1 MRGASP
7 GAGPNFGH
15 SFQISKCLQVAGCET
30 ADSMTSGLRSLSSQ
44 LFRDLEK
51 GQSLD
56 LQAHAKITP
65 WLINRHQILTHKMKR
80 DHPPIPGSKK
90 KERKEEKVIL
100 ISSVW

>member
-65 WLINRHQILTHKMKR
+65 WLINR
-80 DHPPIPGSKK
+80 S
-90 KERKEEKVIL
+90 
-100 ISSVW
+100 